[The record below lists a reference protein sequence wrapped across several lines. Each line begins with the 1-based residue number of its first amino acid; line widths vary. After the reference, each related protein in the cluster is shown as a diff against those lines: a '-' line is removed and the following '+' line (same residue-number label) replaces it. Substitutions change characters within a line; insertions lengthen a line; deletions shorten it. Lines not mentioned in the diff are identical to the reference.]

1 MAKADGSV
9 VCDLN
14 GDGPAEP
21 ATIAGPSPPAQP
33 PTAPSVSGGQPAAA
47 PAEPAGPQPA
57 AELSEPTC
65 LGAMPPEL
73 MAAPQDLSAGSAVC
87 SVSSGR
93 AGAGQPTVP
102 AVAAR
107 PDSHERSAMAVPVRL
122 DERPSRGDPAA
133 PVVLVEYGDFEC
145 PYCAQ
150 AAPVLHELVES
161 CDGLVRHVFR
171 HFPIFEVHPY
181 ALTAA
186 LAAEVCHAHDR
197 FWPMHD
203 LMFAYQS
210 RLKDVDHRMRAE
222 RLGLDPDL
230 VVGAA
235 AQPYGVAV
243 EADYELGVATG
254 VRGTPTIFINGQ
266 AFRGRPELPALRR
279 AVHMAATSSL
289 VLGSAGPAETVADGE
304 SGAVVMA
311 DPQAADEASSVVSA
325 TAPASR
331 RRMPWSRH

>member
-1 MAKADGSV
+1 VAKADGSAV
-9 VCDLN
+9 PDPN
-14 GDGPAEP
+14 GDGPAES
-21 ATIAGPSPPAQP
+21 ATIAGPSPPDEP
-33 PTAPSVSGGQPAAA
+33 PTPPSASDGQPTAA
-47 PAEPAGPQPA
+47 PAEPVCLQPV
-57 AELSEPTC
+57 AEPSEPTC
-65 LGAMPPEL
+65 LGAVPPEPP
-73 MAAPQDLSAGSAVC
+73 AAHQEFSAESAVC
-87 SVSSGR
+87 SVPSGR
-93 AGAGQPTVP
+93 AIAGQPTAP
-102 AVAAR
+102 AVAVR
-107 PDSHERSAMAVPVRL
+107 PDEPERGAMAVPVRL

-133 PVVLVEYGDFEC
+133 PVVLVEYADFEC

-150 AAPVLHELVES
+150 AAPVLHDLVES

-243 EADYELGVATG
+243 EADYEHGVATG

-289 VLGSAGPAETVADGE
+289 VLGSAGLAGAGAD
-304 SGAVVMA
+304 VMA
-311 DPQAADEASSVVSA
+311 DPQAADEGSGAGPA
-325 TAPASR
+325 AAPAPR
-331 RRMPWSRH
+331 RRGMPWSRH